1 MEEERRG
8 RRSTSKKR
16 EGAGGMDPHTTT
28 ARERDKLAMLLSG
41 VGSEEVKEGEVS
53 GEK

>member
-1 MEEERRG
+1 MEEERRGG

-16 EGAGGMDPHTTT
+16 EGAGGMGTHTTT

-41 VGSEEVKEGEVS
+41 VGSEEVKEREAN
-53 GEK
+53 